1 MGCGI
6 TRSGRIR
13 RDCAASSGPVRDSAP
28 VLALSFRGRR
38 QAGPHRKEAT
48 MERRDTLAL
57 GPIVLGVAL
66 LQAVLIALALGLG
79 GEGDE
84 HGLGPEPPAIM
95 AEGAAAR

>member
-1 MGCGI
+1 
-6 TRSGRIR
+6 
-13 RDCAASSGPVRDSAP
+13 
-28 VLALSFRGRR
+28 
-38 QAGPHRKEAT
+38 